1 MTLNL
6 ILFVT
11 LVIVNATM
19 AFTLGLAA
27 KPHKQVIIENTL
39 PKERLNDPAVT
50 ALAKQYRLRLWQ
62 LAALVS
68 LFSLSLLLTKRE
80 SFLMTFFWLAL
91 LLTLGLSYA
100 LELRYIRKMHALKVA
115 RGWQLPV
122 APLMVDTKLVQNKN
136 RKLVSFIW
144 LLPSLGLT
152 LGYLWWL
159 SLHDSAG
166 FWPLSITALGL
177 WLFSWAM
184 WLVIKRLPVRPV
196 TNEAA
201 INQQF
206 NDLTKHTWSL
216 LMVGLPYLLLL
227 LLWLPQVMMNTTGF
241 WSTLSSVVF
250 GLAIAAGLY
259 LTFWLLLRLR
269 KRQDQLLQQVTDYR
283 YAGEDEY
290 WRFGMYINPH
300 DSRLMV
306 PDRVGMNI
314 GMNLGRPAGKV
325 FGIASL
331 ILVFGL
337 MIATLIPVYRM
348 DFVKDAFSGKIAADT
363 LVLAAPFAK
372 KSQIPLHEIKE
383 VALVETLPPDTLRT
397 NGYGGENYLTGDFKV
412 ANKRARLYLNVRQ
425 KPYLQVI
432 TRNRD
437 YYFSGRTPEQALAL
451 YTKIQ
456 SQIPE

>member
-1 MTLNL
+1 
-6 ILFVT
+6 
-11 LVIVNATM
+11 
-19 AFTLGLAA
+19 
-27 KPHKQVIIENTL
+27 
-39 PKERLNDPAVT
+39 
-50 ALAKQYRLRLWQ
+50 
-62 LAALVS
+62 
-68 LFSLSLLLTKRE
+68 
-80 SFLMTFFWLAL
+80 
-91 LLTLGLSYA
+91 
-100 LELRYIRKMHALKVA
+100 
-115 RGWQLPV
+115 
-122 APLMVDTKLVQNKN
+122 
-136 RKLVSFIW
+136 
-144 LLPSLGLT
+144 
-152 LGYLWWL
+152 
-159 SLHDSAG
+159 
-166 FWPLSITALGL
+166 
-177 WLFSWAM
+177 M

-196 TNEAA
+196 TKEAA

-290 WRFGMYINPH
+290 WRFGMYINPN

-348 DFVKDAFSGKIAADT
+348 DFVKDAFSGKIAVDT

-383 VALVETLPPDTLRT
+383 VTLVETLPPDTLRT

-432 TRNRD
+432 TQNRD